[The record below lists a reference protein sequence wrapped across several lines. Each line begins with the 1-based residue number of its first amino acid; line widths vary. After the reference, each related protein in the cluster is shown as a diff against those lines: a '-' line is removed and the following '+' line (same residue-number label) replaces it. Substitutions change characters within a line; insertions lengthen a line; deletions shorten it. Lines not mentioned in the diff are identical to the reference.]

1 MSKLCFPGLTLLA
14 IVFLCVFS
22 GATPKAPERQQ
33 GLNRG
38 KYLVEEVARCWECHS
53 PRDASGQADHSR
65 WLAPGRSALVRSHS
79 SCTRLGLLGSF
90 HRWPGRLHGRPD
102 TSSPGDRHRP
112 RWQAHAASDALVSSF
127 PRRRSRDRCLPE
139 VIASRGSL
147 KTRKPLL
154 IPRGSGVG
162 HFPGPKYRC

>member
-14 IVFLCVFS
+14 TVFLCVFS

-65 WLAPGRSALVRSHS
+65 WLQGGPLWFAPIHPVQDWAYSAPSIAG
-79 SCTRLGLLGSF
+79 LGGFTEDQTLQVLETGIG
-90 HRWPGRLHGRPD
+90 PDGRPMRPPMHSYHLSRED
-102 TSSPGDRHRP
+102 AAAIVAYLTSLPAA
-112 RWQAHAASDALVSSF
+112 AH
-127 PRRRSRDRCLPE
+127 
-139 VIASRGSL
+139 
-147 KTRKPLL
+147 
-154 IPRGSGVG
+154 
-162 HFPGPKYRC
+162 